1 MGMEKIIVTTSKN
14 GLSYKEDGSAIHGT
28 AYEEFMRWRPTYSG
42 LGQEWLNLF
51 GDAVRS
57 LILNT
62 ESVQKV
68 NLGNKVNQIVDI
80 SKRYAR
86 IYYATEGAAREAD
99 SSRALFI
106 FRGVLMDLVRDYNY
120 MDPRYDD
127 LVDGLY
133 KKICDLIRVGR

>member
-1 MGMEKIIVTTSKN
+1 MENIVVTTTKG

-28 AYEEFMRWRPTYSG
+28 AYEEFMRWRPTYTG
-42 LGQEWLNLF
+42 LGQEWFNIF

-68 NLGNKVNQIVDI
+68 NLADKVEKIVDI
-80 SKRYAR
+80 SKRYAY
-86 IYYATEGAAREAD
+86 IYYNTEGQTRETD

-106 FRGVLMDLVRDYNY
+106 FKGVLMDLVRDYNY
-120 MDPRYDD
+120 MDPKYDK

-133 KKICDLIRVGR
+133 NKICDLIKAGS

>member
-1 MGMEKIIVTTSKN
+1 MEQIIVTTSKN

-42 LGQEWLNLF
+42 LGQEWFNIF

-68 NLGNKVNQIVDI
+68 NLGSKVDMIVEI

-86 IYYATEGAAREAD
+86 IYYHAEGVSREAD

-106 FRGVLMDLVRDYNY
+106 FKGVLMDLIRDYNY
-120 MDPRYDD
+120 MDPRYNA
-127 LVDGLY
+127 LIDGLY
-133 KKICDLIRVGR
+133 DKICDLIKVGR